1 MKMAIRHE
9 TTYSYTEPLNYS
21 IQQLRLTPRLEPHQH
36 TIAWEIAA
44 PGALHRFVDAC
55 GNITHILTLTQ
66 PATQLRIVAEGMVE
80 SLPLDR
86 GRLREQSV
94 LSPLVFTVP
103 TRRTQ
108 ETQRIAEMAHAHLKA
123 GSGTSDFLDLA
134 QAIRGAVL
142 YQSGT
147 TEVTSTAGEALDLGS
162 GVCQDHVHLF
172 IACCIAVGIPARY
185 VSGYIDTDNGAH
197 AASHAWVDV
206 WTDDGDY
213 AGWASI
219 DVTNAIF
226 ANEGH
231 CRLAVGRDY
240 DAASPIR
247 GVRRGGGAESL
258 GVDVRVEQ
266 ADQ

>member
-1 MKMAIRHE
+1 MKMSIHHE
-9 TTYSYTEPLNYS
+9 TTYRYTEPLNYS
-21 IQQLRLTPRLEPHQH
+21 IQQLRLTPRLDFHQR
-36 TIAWEIAA
+36 TISWDIVA

-55 GNITHILTLTQ
+55 GNITHILTINQ
-66 PATQLRIVAEGMVE
+66 HASEVRIVAEGIVE
-80 SLPLDR
+80 SMPLDR
-86 GRLREQSV
+86 GRLRDHGI
-94 LSPLVFTVP
+94 LSPLVFTMP
-103 TRRTQ
+103 TRLTQ
-108 ETQRIAEMAHAHLKA
+108 ETERIGELAHAHLKQ
-123 GSGTSDFLDLA
+123 GSGTSHFLDLA
-134 QAIRGAVL
+134 QAIRGAVM
-142 YQSGT
+142 YQSGST
-147 TEVTSTAGEALDLGS
+147 AVTSTAGEALEIGS

-185 VSGYIDTDNGAH
+185 VSGYIDTDDGAH

-206 WTDDGDY
+206 WTDERDFS
-213 AGWASI
+213 GWVSI

-226 ANEGH
+226 ASDGH

-247 GVRRGGGAESL
+247 GVRRGGGVESL

>member
-1 MKMAIRHE
+1 MKMSIRHE
-9 TTYSYTEPLNYS
+9 TIYSYTEPLNYS
-21 IQQLRLTPRLEPHQH
+21 IQQLRLTPRMEPHQR
-36 TIAWEIAA
+36 TLAWDIAA
-44 PGALHRFVDAC
+44 PGSLHRFVDAF
-55 GNITHILTLTQ
+55 GNITHILTINQ
-66 PATQLRIVAEGMVE
+66 HSNEVRILAEGTVE
-80 SLPLDR
+80 STPLDR
-86 GRLREQSV
+86 GRLREQSL
-94 LSPLVFTVP
+94 LSPLVFTMP
-103 TRRTQ
+103 TRLTQ
-108 ETQRIAEMAHAHLKA
+108 QTERIAELANLHLKP
-123 GSGTSDFLDLA
+123 GSGTNHFLDLA
-134 QAIRGAVL
+134 QAIRAAVM
-142 YQSGT
+142 YRSGT
-147 TEVTSTAGEALDLGS
+147 TEVTSTAGEALEIGS

-197 AASHAWVDV
+197 AASHAWVDA

-213 AGWASI
+213 SGWASI

-226 ANEGH
+226 ASEGH

-247 GVRRGGGAESL
+247 GVRRGGGVESL